1 MLFLLNPH
9 ISEPLEASTLK
20 TVRINS
26 RNLSRICVKADPWGI
41 PTCSLL
47 HGMVLRIST
56 IQNIFMKC
64 HLEVESP
71 LSRSTLL
78 TPRTRR
84 HFRSGDLRLS
94 SSTLTAVTL
103 RKERF
108 SVYWNSSDR
117 AFSVKEQSSVLPSAL
132 RKTSMNFRR
141 TRIQLGILTLNLG
154 HINRIPYIGGC
165 SKFPKWVRT
174 DINHRALPHLVFR
187 NAGPYCVLV
196 RGFRRIR
203 RNCRSQ
209 RTCRRVWDDRHGSS
223 PQQFNRSPLQF
234 FSVAHMMPAYLLN
247 FYVIIRLRQAIKA
260 ALFGFCMAPFFA
272 FAMA

>member
-1 MLFLLNPH
+1 MLFLLNLR
-9 ISEPLEASTLK
+9 ISEPHESSMLK
-20 TVRINS
+20 TVRKNS
-26 RNLSRICVKADPWGI
+26 RNLSRICVEAAPWGI

-64 HLEVESP
+64 HLEVES
-71 LSRSTLL
+71 LFSSSTLL

-103 RKERF
+103 RKGEILRLLELF
-108 SVYWNSSDR
+108 RSCLLGKR
-117 AFSVKEQSSVLPSAL
+117 AILGVAKRTKENIHEFQ
-132 RKTSMNFRR
+132 KDTY
-141 TRIQLGILTLNLG
+141 QLGILTLNLG

-187 NAGPYCVLV
+187 NA
-196 RGFRRIR
+196 
-203 RNCRSQ
+203 
-209 RTCRRVWDDRHGSS
+209 
-223 PQQFNRSPLQF
+223 
-234 FSVAHMMPAYLLN
+234 AHIVCLCEASDEYGG
-247 FYVIIRLRQAIKA
+247 I
-260 ALFGFCMAPFFA
+260 A
-272 FAMA
+272 FHRELAEEYGMIGMVVYPHIQS